1 MNFKILV
8 FLVSSIIAGSSLADE
23 LTIQEKI
30 NQLNQATIET
40 IGVSLH
46 ALSYLI
52 DASEYSYMPLRYL
65 QKSGDIEYVKEL
77 EKAGYVRMVI
87 HDELPYADTEE
98 KRQKQVQIIPLYTGV
113 EIQRGMLALKN
124 NN

>member
-8 FLVSSIIAGSSLADE
+8 FLFSTIFAGSSLADE
-23 LTIQEKI
+23 LSIQEKI
-30 NQLNQATIET
+30 NQLNQATIAS
-40 IGVSLH
+40 IGVSLN

-113 EIQRGMLALKN
+113 EIQQGMLALKN